1 LQARGSRP
9 WPATA
14 CKSKGTSIFAGAI
27 DLSGARIEGS
37 LRLADATFTGSTA
50 DLRNAGIRMLSGQP
64 LHWPGEIRLRELTYT
79 AIEPYLAA
87 PQWLGWL
94 QRDPDG
100 YQPRPYEQL
109 AAYYRRVGQDEQART
124 VLLARQ
130 RHHRQ
135 RLRLLARAW
144 GHLQDAAIG
153 YGYRPAR
160 AFGWLVLLL
169 MMRGTWVL
177 WL

>member
-1 LQARGSRP
+1 
-9 WPATA
+9 
-14 CKSKGTSIFAGAI
+14 
-27 DLSGARIEGS
+27 
-37 LRLADATFTGSTA
+37 
-50 DLRNAGIRMLSGQP
+50 M
-64 LHWPGEIRLRELTYT
+64 
-79 AIEPYLAA
+79 EPYLAA
-87 PQWLGWL
+87 PEWLGWL

-100 YQPRPYEQL
+100 YEPQPYEQL

-124 VLLARQ
+124 VLLAKQ
-130 RHHRQ
+130 RHRRQ

-169 MMRGTWVL
+169 AFTTAYFTVSPPRSAGSGATTFQPVIYAFDTVIPVLNLARQQTYITTGAGQWVTWAVT
-177 WL
+177 